1 MNEKLKNFANAVRAL
16 SIDMVNEAQS
26 GHQGTPLGF
35 ADVMSVL
42 FNEFIDFSPGKTDR
56 DRLILSA
63 GHASPML
70 YATIYLTQKTHLS
83 LDDLKKFRMIGAR
96 CQGHPKLDKDIGVE
110 MTTGALGQGIATA
123 IGFAIA
129 LKKKR
134 LNSKVYVITGDG
146 CLMEGVSHEAM
157 TLASKLNLDNLI
169 VLFDDNNVVVDG
181 FASEFTTNNI
191 ARFQAYGFE
200 TIEANGHDYNDIR
213 NALSKAQNAT
223 KPAFVSFKT
232 KIGYPAEHCGTNA
245 CHSRF
250 IAKEDAKKFRKSF
263 GFSETPFE
271 IPEKILWDKAEIT
284 SLPTEYKI
292 AEDELRQIINQIKQ
306 RFIHSS
312 SVTSTREPCG
322 IVFGELCQHFT
333 NIIGGAADLSHST
346 ATISENNRIIT
357 SSDFSGDYINYSI
370 REHAMGCA
378 MNGLAIEGFIP
389 YGGTYLVFSDYMR
402 PAIRNA
408 ALMKIAP
415 IFVLTHDSIAVGED
429 GITHQPIEQL
439 SSLRLMPNLNVMRPA
454 CDVEV
459 AECIELAVL
468 NRTTP
473 TALILSREVIDNVR
487 AKHTDNNLCA
497 RGMYELASFDN
508 TGSEKLSIVAT
519 GSEVTLAIRAKNELK
534 RLDIRVI
541 SAPCLE
547 LFDAQP
553 EEYKNS
559 ILSGRKLF
567 VEAGSPDIWH
577 KYKTRDDDMILGI
590 SQFGES
596 GTSAALFEKFGF
608 TVENIKRL
616 IEQ

>member
-1 MNEKLKNFANAVRAL
+1 MN
-16 SIDMVNEAQS
+16 
-26 GHQGTPLGF
+26 
-35 ADVMSVL
+35 
-42 FNEFIDFSPGKTDR
+42 
-56 DRLILSA
+56 
-63 GHASPML
+63 
-70 YATIYLTQKTHLS
+70 
-83 LDDLKKFRMIGAR
+83 
-96 CQGHPKLDKDIGVE
+96 
-110 MTTGALGQGIATA
+110 
-123 IGFAIA
+123 
-129 LKKKR
+129 
-134 LNSKVYVITGDG
+134 
-146 CLMEGVSHEAM
+146 
-157 TLASKLNLDNLI
+157 
-169 VLFDDNNVVVDG
+169 
-181 FASEFTTNNI
+181 
-191 ARFQAYGFE
+191 
-200 TIEANGHDYNDIR
+200 
-213 NALSKAQNAT
+213 
-223 KPAFVSFKT
+223 
-232 KIGYPAEHCGTNA
+232 
-245 CHSRF
+245 
-250 IAKEDAKKFRKSF
+250 
-263 GFSETPFE
+263 
-271 IPEKILWDKAEIT
+271 IP
-284 SLPTEYKI
+284 S
-292 AEDELRQIINQIKQ
+292 
-306 RFIHSS
+306 
-312 SVTSTREPCG
+312 
-322 IVFGELCQHFT
+322 
-333 NIIGGAADLSHST
+333 
-346 ATISENNRIIT
+346 
-357 SSDFSGDYINYSI
+357 
-370 REHAMGCA
+370 
-378 MNGLAIEGFIP
+378 
-389 YGGTYLVFSDYMR
+389 
-402 PAIRNA
+402 
-408 ALMKIAP
+408 
-415 IFVLTHDSIAVGED
+415 IFVFTHDSIGVGED
-429 GITHQPIEQL
+429 GPTHQPIEQL